1 MNKSEKD
8 TECSICGKAMFEMEI
23 NNPYPVI
30 EDDEAVC
37 CSECNGL
44 WVIPARQGMKITDKD
59 RATFHI
65 NNNNR
70 K

>member
-1 MNKSEKD
+1 MKEREKD

-30 EDDEAVC
+30 EDNEAVC
-37 CSECNGL
+37 CGNCNDQ
-44 WVIPARQGMKITDKD
+44 WVMPARQGFKISDKQK
-59 RATFHI
+59 ATFHI
-65 NNNNR
+65 NKNNR